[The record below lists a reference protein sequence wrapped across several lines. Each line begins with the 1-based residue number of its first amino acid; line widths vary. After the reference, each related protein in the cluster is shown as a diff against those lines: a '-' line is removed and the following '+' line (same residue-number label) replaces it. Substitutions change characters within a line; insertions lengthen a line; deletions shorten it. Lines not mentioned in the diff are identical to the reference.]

1 MMNYVFVLFEKEIL
15 ELKSGDPLGTKR
27 LVLCQKIGEYL
38 CISMF

>member
-1 MMNYVFVLFEKEIL
+1 MMNYVFVLFEKNLEI
-15 ELKSGDPLGTKR
+15 KSGDPLGTTR